1 MREIMEEPKKIPL
14 TNFKSQRKE
23 PQKIRL
29 KPLVKIPDENNK
41 QNNS

>member
-1 MREIMEEPKKIPL
+1 MKEPKKIPL

-23 PQKIRL
+23 PTKIRL
-29 KPLVKIPDENNK
+29 KPLVKDENHK